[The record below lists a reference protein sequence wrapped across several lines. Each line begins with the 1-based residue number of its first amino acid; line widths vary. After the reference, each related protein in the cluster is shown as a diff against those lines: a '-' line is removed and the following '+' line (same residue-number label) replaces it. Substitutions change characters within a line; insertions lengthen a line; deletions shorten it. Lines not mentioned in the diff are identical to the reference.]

1 MTDKLTKLSWLEELY
16 MLSQTA
22 ASATELEEAL
32 QVMLRHIADGFSA
45 GSGTLALVEAEAKT
59 LEIAAGTDLP
69 KEAIGRR
76 IQYGQGVLGKVAQDG
91 TPMLING
98 TLDASKTSRP
108 DGPSTRKVPSSSMC
122 WPLML
127 KGTVM
132 GVLAV
137 NRFDPQPAFEDKDLH
152 RGSIMVN
159 MLALV
164 IENLR
169 MHREQQQRIARLS
182 QLNEEMRKM
191 NRQLADTQAQLLQQ
205 EKLASVG
212 QLAAGVAHEINNPL
226 GFVSSNL
233 RSLTGYVNELIQ
245 RASRDPAVVA
255 ADEDLQYL
263 IEDVP
268 LLVKETSDGL
278 ERVRK
283 IVQDLRDF
291 SRVDSADEWELSDIN
306 ANLQKAINVGLVDF
320 KGRIDICTQWGD
332 IPPVRCL
339 ASQVNQVF
347 LNILLN
353 AAQAIAAEGSIS
365 VRTQLD
371 QTGQAVLIS
380 IEDTGCGIN
389 PDHLSRIFEPFF
401 TTKPVGSGTG
411 LGLSLAYSIIKKH
424 HGSLSASSENGCGA
438 RFTVSIP
445 LKQ

>member
-16 MLSQTA
+16 MLSHTA
-22 ASATELEEAL
+22 ASATDLEEAL

-45 GSGTLALVEAEAKT
+45 GSGTLALVEAEART

-69 KEAIGRR
+69 KEAIGRQ
-76 IQYGQGVLGKVAQDG
+76 IQYGQGVLGRVAQEG
-91 TPMLING
+91 APMLING

-108 DGPSTRKVPSSSMC
+108 DGPSTRKTPSSSMC
-122 WPLML
+122 WPLTL

-137 NRFDPQPAFEDKDLH
+137 NRFEPQPAFEDKDLH
-152 RGSIMVN
+152 RGGIMVN

-169 MHREQQQRIARLS
+169 MHREQQQRIAKLS
-182 QLNEEMRKM
+182 QLNEEMRNM

-205 EKLASVG
+205 EKMASIG

-245 RASRDPAVVA
+245 RASKDSAAVA

-291 SRVDSADEWELSDIN
+291 SRIDSADEWELSDVN
-306 ANLQKAINVGLVDF
+306 ANLQKAINVGLVDY
-320 KGRIDICTQWGD
+320 KSRIDIQTEWGD
-332 IPPVRCL
+332 VPPVQCL
-339 ASQVNQVF
+339 ASQINQVF

-353 AAQAIAAEGSIS
+353 AAQAISAAGTIV
-365 VRTQLD
+365 VRTRRDPSTQS
-371 QTGQAVLIS
+371 VVIEF
-380 IEDTGCGIN
+380 EDTGCGIS
-389 PDHLSRIFEPFF
+389 PDNLTRIFEPFF

-411 LGLSLAYSIIKKH
+411 LGLSLAYSIVKKH
-424 HGSLSASSENGCGA
+424 HGSLSASSESGSGS
-438 RFTVSIP
+438 RFTLSLP